1 MHTTGQT
8 PRGAADD
15 RRTRWTEPAPLFTM
29 HVVRELLLVLGI
41 VAVLMA
47 GSALFL
53 VPWMPLAKAGG
64 ALLLF
69 GLVFGVPAGLWY
81 HVLLHRAL
89 APRGE
94 LPRGWIW
101 HPLRLHDRLR
111 PPERPRVLAYCYA
124 GAAGFISICMGLW
137 LVTTA
142 LVSAYLQT

>member
-1 MHTTGQT
+1 M
-8 PRGAADD
+8 
-15 RRTRWTEPAPLFTM
+15 LS
-29 HVVRELLLVLGI
+29 I
-41 VAVLMA
+41 IAVLMA

-53 VPWMPLAKAGG
+53 VPWMPLAKVGS

-69 GLVFGVPAGLWY
+69 GLVFGVPTGLWY

-101 HPLRLHDRLR
+101 RPLSLHDRLR
-111 PPERPRVLAYCYA
+111 PQERPRVLAYCYA
-124 GAAGFISICMGLW
+124 GAAGFVLICTGLW

-142 LVSAYLQT
+142 LVSAYLET